1 MGRKKR
7 GWERYYVSQRDT
19 GSIRWKSWWG
29 QGSAGGEGLVR
40 LSCQNHKFRDP
51 VHVLC
56 IPKSKP
62 SASHIRVL
70 NIRLLNGVDKYHE
83 ERGATVLAV
92 NYIDVFCGGHAV
104 HYPKPLKK
112 DWLFQPLRVQH
123 LRGHPWQQTATSPRV
138 TALPRQPTF
147 RKYSMKWSD
156 HFSLD
161 PKESAE
167 KPVWTALQLSSLL
180 CHTQRSSLSS
190 PGMCPQDT
198 P

>member
-1 MGRKKR
+1 M
-7 GWERYYVSQRDT
+7 
-19 GSIRWKSWWG
+19 
-29 QGSAGGEGLVR
+29 R

-83 ERGATVLAV
+83 ERGATVFAL
-92 NYIDVFCGGHAV
+92 NYINVFCGGHAV
-104 HYPKPLKK
+104 HYPKSLKK

-123 LRGHPWQQTATSPRV
+123 LWGHPWQQTATSPRV

-147 RKYSMKWSD
+147 SKYSMKWSD